1 MEYLKTKLIKAL
13 IIHFGDDDKRIEHA
27 LRVTAWAE
35 KILEQEPGD
44 YGIVL
49 AVGLLHDVG
58 IKEAEARHGSASGKL
73 QEKYGPSIARS
84 ILERIGF
91 TDEQIEES
99 CAIIG
104 SHHTPEGT
112 PSRNFPILWDAD
124 MLVNIRDEMADAGH
138 EKLAAIIEKSFK
150 TATGK
155 LLARKDLL
163 EQN

>member
-13 IIHFGDDDKRIEHA
+13 IKHFGDDDKRIEHA

-44 YGIVL
+44 YDIVL

-58 IKEAEARHGSASGKL
+58 IKEAEARDGSASGKL
-73 QEKYGPSIARS
+73 QEKYGPEIAHPILRS
-84 ILERIGF
+84 IGF
-91 TDEQIEES
+91 TDQQIEES

-104 SHHTPEGT
+104 NHHTPEGT

-124 MLVNIRDEMADAGH
+124 MLVNIRDEMAEAGH
-138 EKLAAIIEKSFK
+138 EKLSAVIEKSFK
-150 TATGK
+150 TPTGRI
-155 LLARKDLL
+155 LSQKDLL
-163 EQN
+163 QV